1 MTFWTDRRVVI
12 TGGEGFIGS
21 TSSTCSSRP
30 APTSRRSPTTSR
42 TASTGS
48 SPTRCKSGAV
58 KVVAGDIRDHGQVQ
72 DVVADV
78 DTVFHLAALIGIPYS
93 YEAPDSYV
101 QANVVGTHNVVA
113 AARRHGIRRVVT
125 TSTSE
130 VYGSALTVPIS
141 EDHPLQP
148 QSPYSASKIGGDMM
162 AHVVLP
168 VVRDAGDDRPA
179 VQHVRPPA
187 VGAGGDPGDPPA
199 AALRGQG
206 DQARPAHADPRLHVL
221 DRHGVRIPGRRRAR
235 RARSA
240 QTLNLGTGRE
250 VSVGD
255 LVSLLIKVSGK
266 DAEIVQDPARIRPEG
281 SEVMRLLADNS
292 RVRELTGWEPA
303 VSLEDGL
310 ARTSRVGCRQR
321 AARRLPLRRL
331 GAEAGQVPSSPS
343 RKWRRQ
349 SNS

>member
-1 MTFWTDRRVVI
+1 MT
-12 TGGEGFIGS
+12 S
-21 TSSTCSSRP
+21 
-30 APTSRRSPTTSR
+30 ATTVRSR
-42 TASTGS
+42 TWSA
-48 SPTRCKSGAV
+48 GA
-58 KVVAGDIRDHGQVQ
+58 
-72 DVVADV
+72 

-130 VYGSALTVPIS
+130 VYGTALTVPIS

-162 AHVVLP
+162 AMSYYLSFETP
-168 VVRDAGDDRPA
+168 VTI
-179 VQHVRPPA
+179 VRPFNTYGPRQSARAVIPAILQQLHSGAHEIRLGALTPTRDFTYSTDTASGFLAAAEHDDA
-187 VGAGGDPGDPPA
+187 VGE
-199 AALRGQG
+199 
-206 DQARPAHADPRLHVL
+206 
-221 DRHGVRIPGRRRAR
+221 
-235 RARSA
+235 
-240 QTLNLGTGRE
+240 TLNLGTGRE

-255 LVSLLIKVSGK
+255 LVALLIKVSGK
-266 DAEIVQDPARIRPEG
+266 EAEIVQDPARMRPEG

-310 ARTSRVGCRQR
+310 ARTTDWI
-321 AARRLPLRRL
+321 AANVLRTPP
-331 GAEAGQVPSSPS
+331 ATV
-343 RKWRRQ
+343 
-349 SNS
+349 